1 VDPRIA
7 RALADIHT
15 QLARLPSLAV
25 LARAANLSVSRFS
38 HLFRQEVG
46 TSPVRYIYALRMVRA
61 QLLLERTPLSIKE
74 VMAQVGCNDPSHFAR
89 DFRAFHGLSPRDWRV
104 EAARRSLRGEHENGD
119 ALASASVARIAV
131 LANERRKRPTKPPPR
146 ARAPD
151 PALQLAVVNIT
162 FIKGACR

>member
-1 VDPRIA
+1 MDPRIA

-104 EAARRSLRGEHENGD
+104 AAARRSLRGEHENND

-151 PALQLAVVNIT
+151 PALQLAVVNIA